1 MQSEY
6 NSMVKATG
14 VSTTFRLSVFVS
26 ALCFVTAAVSPW
38 LHELILPT
46 YVSVLMLT
54 LLGGNGRSTNIREI
68 ATSILGVV
76 YAGYLPSF
84 WVRLRALNDPNFL
97 LADPTRAIWTM
108 GAAVTWWT
116 WTSIVFSG
124 SRSIRPFHHHFRSSA
139 EQ

>member
-14 VSTTFRLSVFVS
+14 VTTAFRLTIFVS
-26 ALCFVTAAVSPW
+26 ALCYLAAAVSPW

-46 YVSVLMLT
+46 YVSVLMVT
-54 LLGGNGRSTNIREI
+54 LLSGNGRSTNISEI

-84 WVRLRALNDPNFL
+84 WVRLRALNEPNFL
-97 LADPTRAIWTM
+97 LADPSRAIWTM

-116 WTSIVFSG
+116 WTCIVFSG
-124 SRSIRPFHHHFRSSA
+124 T
-139 EQ
+139 